1 MPGQHITHRQE
12 ELYMQ
17 HRQQGMTQEIAAAK
31 SAISPRTA
39 RRIEQSN
46 TLLRAKADRDWRTR

>member
-1 MPGQHITHRQE
+1 
-12 ELYMQ
+12 MQ

-46 TLLRAKADRDWRTR
+46 TLPRAKADRDNTKHVETNHIRIK